1 MEVLSPIKNSSLN
14 NIENKSERKKDN
26 EHRESDHEG
35 AQ

>member
-1 MEVLSPIKNSSLN
+1 MEVLSPIKNSVN

-35 AQ
+35 A

>member
-1 MEVLSPIKNSSLN
+1 MEVLSPIKNS